1 MLEASAL
8 LAVLLLSDTALAII
22 HPLNEESINAYFR
35 EQAAANYARLVS
47 EKIDSLRNINGLI
60 LDNPSIYQED
70 TMRVV
75 GYFISLLQPMYI
87 TIIIVIGIYLMF
99 SQGPLREERGQ
110 KRTHHIT
117 ICNRPDHRL
126 TAYTLAFLF
135 RIKVAHAYDP
145 VPCACRH

>member
-99 SQGPLREERGQ
+99 FSGSPEGRARA
-110 KRTHHIT
+110 KTHSSYHY
-117 ICNRPDHRL
+117 L
-126 TAYTLAFLF
+126 Q
-135 RIKVAHAYDP
+135 
-145 VPCACRH
+145 